1 MEQIN
6 IFRYFGNDYCTM
18 GAMSFL
24 GHKTPL
30 LYTIEKP
37 WLNNQQM
44 ISCIPAGS
52 YIMSPMNKDKFGSY
66 PDVWQILDVS
76 NRYGIYFHVANR
88 AEQLKGCIATGLLAG
103 SSEYE
108 DPSIDKGNAVLDSKS
123 AMDFMKEVV
132 GYKTCKLLIIGGQ
145 HEQATH

>member
-6 IFRYFGNDYCTM
+6 IFRYFGNDYCMM
-18 GAMSFL
+18 GAASFL

-30 LYTIEKP
+30 LYTIEPP

-52 YIMSPMNKDKFGSY
+52 YIMEPKRNERFNPY
-66 PDVWQILDVS
+66 PDVWQIMEVEG
-76 NRYGIYFHVANR
+76 RYGIYFHVANR
-88 AEQLKGCIATGLLAG
+88 AEQLKGCIATGLSAG

-108 DPSIDKGNAVLDSKS
+108 DNNIGRGNAVFDSRS
-123 AMDFMKEVV
+123 AMDFMKETID
-132 GYKTCKLLIIGGQ
+132 YKRCKLLIIGDQ
-145 HEQATH
+145 HV

>member
-6 IFRYFGNDYCTM
+6 LFRFFGNKYCMM

-24 GHKTPL
+24 GHETPL

-44 ISCIPAGS
+44 ISCIPSGS
-52 YIMSPMNKDKFGSY
+52 YVMEPKHKENFGSY
-66 PDVWQILDVS
+66 PDVWQILDVP

-103 SSEYE
+103 SSGYE
-108 DPSIDKGNAVLDSKS
+108 DPNIGKGNAVLDSKS
-123 AMDFMKEVV
+123 AMNFIKETI
-132 GYKTCKLLIIGGQ
+132 GYKRCKLLIIGDQ
-145 HEQATH
+145 HA